1 MILQTLETAFA
12 QTYPHFEVIL
22 IDDGSND
29 NTEELV
35 KGIKNDKFI
44 YYKKTN
50 EERAVA
56 RNTGFNVAKGDYI
69 TLLDSDDFL
78 YPNHLEEASKY
89 IETNQHPEIIR
100 FNYDIVDSDKKI
112 LQVVKM
118 PEKINEKIILGN
130 FLGCSGIILR
140 KDIVIHNTFNSDRA
154 LSGSEDYELWLRLAA
169 RYKIQTPGIVTC
181 SLHSH
186 KERSVII
193 NIQEETL
200 QERIELLIKYAFE
213 DSAVKEKFG
222 GNKNHFISYCL
233 IYASLHLAIARLKK
247 ASLRYLLKA
256 IKINPLLIT
265 DKRFYGVIKTLLI
278 NG

>member
-1 MILQTLETAFA
+1 M
-12 QTYPHFEVIL
+12 
-22 IDDGSND
+22 
-29 NTEELV
+29 
-35 KGIKNDKFI
+35 
-44 YYKKTN
+44 
-50 EERAVA
+50 
-56 RNTGFNVAKGDYI
+56 
-69 TLLDSDDFL
+69 
-78 YPNHLEEASKY
+78 
-89 IETNQHPEIIR
+89 
-100 FNYDIVDSDKKI
+100 VDSDKKV
-112 LQVVKM
+112 LQVAAM
-118 PEKINEKIILGN
+118 PDNLNEKMIHGN
-130 FLGCSGIILR
+130 YMGCSGIILKR
-140 KDIVIHNTFNSDRA
+140 EVAVRYQFNGDRD